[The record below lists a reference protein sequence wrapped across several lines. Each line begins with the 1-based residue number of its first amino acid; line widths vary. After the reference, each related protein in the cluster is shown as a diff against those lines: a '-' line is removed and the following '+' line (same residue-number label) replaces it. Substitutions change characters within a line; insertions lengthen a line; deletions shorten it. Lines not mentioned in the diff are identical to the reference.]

1 MSKVVIGWTDT
12 YGSGLQTVSFTEERK
27 KALVE
32 RIRKRKYDF
41 GYDAY
46 QFVPYCCPVYEDGT
60 ICLLSKQQFDD
71 VMQEAWKDMHKK
83 HRLLPMDVI
92 TTPAKN
98 GILYEKPKYEP
109 KEGNDNV

>member
-1 MSKVVIGWTDT
+1 MTVIGWCDA
-12 YGSGLQTVSFTEERK
+12 YGSEYPVAILTQERK
-27 KALVE
+27 KALIE
-32 RIRKRKYDF
+32 RIRKRKYNFNHTDHVF
-41 GYDAY
+41 LPLCA
-46 QFVPYCCPVYEDGT
+46 PVYDDGT
-60 ICLLSKQQFDD
+60 ICRLSKQQFDD

-92 TTPAKN
+92 TADTKN